1 MSISKKEA
9 IDDLKKSRGLSNQEA
24 LVKKIISNNVVKVTK
39 RYIPGG
45 KNLLS
50 EVTKETIT
58 DAVYTWL
65 RHCRNFTEC
74 TISLTEPLDL
84 NTLKQTKTADFNP
97 NGRNSEW
104 ETRGKK
110 WLAEKVG
117 KALLMNKTV
126 AVVVKRDGIFC
137 YSSTE
142 ELNDEDDNWM
152 PYIEFTP
159 FRPGVFD

>member
-9 IDDLKKSRGLSNQEA
+9 IEDLKRSRGLSNQEA
-24 LVKKIISNNVVKVTK
+24 LVKKIINNNVVKLTK

-45 KNLLS
+45 KNLLN
-50 EVTKETIT
+50 EITKETIT

-74 TISLTEPLDL
+74 TVSLVEPLDL
-84 NTLKQTKTADFNP
+84 NALKQTKTADFNA
-97 NGRNSEW
+97 NARNSEW

-110 WLAEKVG
+110 WLAEKIG
-117 KALLMNKTV
+117 KALLMNNTV

-142 ELNDEDDNWM
+142 ELNDKDDNWM